1 MGENLRLGQ
10 RVSMLCSVTDGDLP
24 ISLTWFRDEA
34 KMISSS
40 SSADGVDISQIGSYE
55 SVLRAAQ
62 MPVSRSRVSCLTN
75 PDLDRNCKINMYV
88 FAFWARS
95 FDIHFGCL
103 RIDHLRPG
111 HNANFT
117 CVAENPAGSAAH
129 SQTLRVKGT
138 SDCRYYGE
146 RT

>member
-24 ISLTWFRDEA
+24 ISLTWFRDDA
-34 KMISSS
+34 KMLTATSSGN
-40 SSADGVDISQIGSYE
+40 DGIVISQIGSYE
-55 SVLRAAQ
+55 SV
-62 MPVSRSRVSCLTN
+62 
-75 PDLDRNCKINMYV
+75 
-88 FAFWARS
+88 
-95 FDIHFGCL
+95 L

-138 SDCRYYGE
+138 FQRDYGYGE
-146 RT
+146 RELSGCRISLAVFSLHAERAAKLTRSDLALFPNVHHCTTAHYVA

>member
-34 KMISSS
+34 KMIPS
-40 SSADGVDISQIGSYE
+40 SSASSDIDISQIGSYE
-55 SVLRAAQ
+55 SV
-62 MPVSRSRVSCLTN
+62 
-75 PDLDRNCKINMYV
+75 
-88 FAFWARS
+88 
-95 FDIHFGCL
+95 L

-129 SQTLRVKGT
+129 SQMLRVKGT
-138 SDCRYYGE
+138 LQSKSLMGLYYPVGLSLL
-146 RT
+146 RLLGRM

>member
-34 KMISSS
+34 KMLSSS

-62 MPVSRSRVSCLTN
+62 MPVSQQISCLTDS
-75 PDLDRNCKINMYV
+75 DLDRNRKINQNL
-88 FAFWARS
+88 FCPFLPDRLT
-95 FDIHFGCL
+95 FIL
-103 RIDHLRPG
+103 
-111 HNANFT
+111 
-117 CVAENPAGSAAH
+117 AA
-129 SQTLRVKGT
+129 SGLTT
-138 SDCRYYGE
+138 
-146 RT
+146 

>member
-34 KMISSS
+34 KMLTTATTSSGGGN
-40 SSADGVDISQIGSYE
+40 DGIVISQIGSYE
-55 SVLRAAQ
+55 SV
-62 MPVSRSRVSCLTN
+62 
-75 PDLDRNCKINMYV
+75 
-88 FAFWARS
+88 
-95 FDIHFGCL
+95 L

-138 SDCRYYGE
+138 SDCRFNGE
-146 RT
+146 RTLQCWGVVNS

>member
-24 ISLTWFRDEA
+24 ISLTWFRDDA
-34 KMISSS
+34 KMLTATSSGGN
-40 SSADGVDISQIGSYE
+40 DGIVISQIGSYE
-55 SVLRAAQ
+55 SV
-62 MPVSRSRVSCLTN
+62 
-75 PDLDRNCKINMYV
+75 
-88 FAFWARS
+88 
-95 FDIHFGCL
+95 L

-117 CVAENPAGSAAH
+117 CVAENPVGSAAH

-138 SDCRYYGE
+138 SDCIYNEE
-146 RT
+146 RNFHCRGVVIS